1 MYGIFKSN
9 QLVFNHSIAIK
20 TLLSIANMSESIESM
35 LIRFKGMSWA
45 DINYLLEEEE
55 EEALALEK
63 TNTLRELDAQ
73 RRELFAKGHYE
84 LEEGEI
90 FE

>member
-1 MYGIFKSN
+1 
-9 QLVFNHSIAIK
+9 
-20 TLLSIANMSESIESM
+20 MSESIESM

-63 TNTLRELDAQ
+63 ANVIRELDAK
-73 RRELFAKGHYE
+73 RRELFAKGDYE

-90 FE
+90 IE